1 MTLTKRQIV
10 EAIAEANGFNLK
22 KATETVEILLE
33 LIKSSL
39 ASGDDVMISNFGKFC
54 VREKRERRGR
64 NPAAGGDL
72 MLAARRVVRFKC
84 SRGLRDRLSGE
95 K

>member
-10 EAIAEANGFNLK
+10 DSIAEANGFKLR

-33 LIKSSL
+33 LIKSTL
-39 ASGDDVMISNFGKFC
+39 ASGDDVMISGFGEFC
-54 VREKRERRGR
+54 VKKKSERRGR
-64 NPAAGGDL
+64 NPSTGEDL

-84 SRGLRDRLSGE
+84 SRGLRDKLSG
-95 K
+95 